1 MQTEN
6 VRKRAETD
14 GQYESSNE
22 PLNVAV
28 YKIKDKANK
37 NAKMFAEKDLVE
49 VFTNN
54 IYRKQRE
61 ITGRLNLDPGNYVI
75 IPSTFDK
82 DVALKFYL
90 RLYIEGE
97 ADTEISL
104 DVKALNRG
112 KKPKQPNPGPSKPD
126 PKPSIPKPALPKP
139 EPEVEPEPEP
149 EPEPEEEEE
158 ELDYEDDAQYFDEYE
173 ITEGAE
179 EEEPQPEEEE
189 EEEEPELP
197 PPPRRKFHKSD
208 INKIMDVSGEVVSRA
223 CSVM

>member
-6 VRKRAETD
+6 VRKRAETN

-22 PLNVAV
+22 PLNIAV
-28 YKIKDKANK
+28 YKVKDKANK

-49 VFTNN
+49 VFTNS
-54 IYRKQRE
+54 IYMSQRE
-61 ITGRLNLDPGNYVI
+61 MTTRLNLDPGNYVI

-104 DVKALNRG
+104 DTKALNKG

-126 PKPSIPKPALPKP
+126 PKPALPKP
-139 EPEVEPEPEP
+139 EPELEPEPEV
-149 EPEPEEEEE
+149 EPEEEE
-158 ELDYEDDAQYFDEYE
+158 LVYDDDAQYFDEYE
-173 ITEGAE
+173 ITEGLE

-189 EEEEPELP
+189 EEELP
-197 PPPRRKFHKSD
+197 PPPRRKFYKSN
-208 INKIMDVSGEVVSRA
+208 INQIMDVSGEVVSRA
-223 CSVM
+223 CLVM